1 MSNNRKQKIIKVVNS
16 EKSKSYDEFV
26 QDIIQAIVYILD
38 KSVILLLKR
47 KRENHDNRK
56 PVLG

>member
-1 MSNNRKQKIIKVVNS
+1 MSDNRKQKLIEVVNS
-16 EKSKSYDEFV
+16 EKSKSYDEFL
-26 QDIIQAIVYILD
+26 QDIIQAIMYITD
-38 KSVILLLKR
+38 KSMILLLKR

>member
-1 MSNNRKQKIIKVVNS
+1 MSGNRKQKIIEVINS
-16 EKSKSYDEFV
+16 EKSKSYDEFL
-26 QDIIQAIVYILD
+26 QDIIQAIVYIID

-47 KRENHDNRK
+47 KRENHDNHK